1 MRGDLSIVL
10 ASKVEGA
17 DYRDMDIFV
26 YEKGVIERLS
36 GEGYKIFFGF
46 EGTFVIDNI
55 ISKKNF
61 RNQGGGGMNNEEH
74 NEREEE
80 VEIDFE
86 FTALPGEI
94 VEVDGYDGFFKV
106 DCQHVDVERYANEK
120 FTEVYY
126 DVINIHTDE
135 WVVACDEDL
144 TLVAD
149 AAAAD
154 DFIANMGPKKARK
167 FDAMDIT
174 IYQFEDKG
182 AINMAGKNE
191 RKLTPREQSNKEAA
205 DKKAARKKRK
215 EYVDRA
221 LDGRYNAKELTKV
234 FPDDKAKYERRIAR
248 YDRFLAKVNF

>member
-1 MRGDLSIVL
+1 
-10 ASKVEGA
+10 
-17 DYRDMDIFV
+17 
-26 YEKGVIERLS
+26 
-36 GEGYKIFFGF
+36 
-46 EGTFVIDNI
+46 
-55 ISKKNF
+55 
-61 RNQGGGGMNNEEH
+61 MNNEEH

-106 DCQHVDVERYANEK
+106 DCQHVDVERYTNEK

-154 DFIANMGPKKARK
+154 DFIANMGPKKHSSI
-167 FDAMDIT
+167 DPGSAM
-174 IYQFEDKG
+174 IYLNGYWIPVVGGDLNEQIDMG
-182 AINMAGKNE
+182 AINMAKDNE

-205 DKKAARKKRK
+205 EKKAARKKRK

-221 LDGRYNAKELTKV
+221 LDGRLTAKDLIEV

-248 YDRFLAKVNF
+248 YDRFLAKVSDAK

>member
-1 MRGDLSIVL
+1 MSN
-10 ASKVEGA
+10 EG
-17 DYRDMDIFV
+17 R
-26 YEKGVIERLS
+26 
-36 GEGYKIFFGF
+36 
-46 EGTFVIDNI
+46 
-55 ISKKNF
+55 
-61 RNQGGGGMNNEEH
+61 NEEFG
-74 NEREEE
+74 REEE

-149 AAAAD
+149 AAQAD

-182 AINMAGKNE
+182 AINMAGNNE

-205 DKKAARKKRK
+205 DKKAVRKKRK

-221 LDGRYNAKELTKV
+221 LDGRLTAKDLIEV
-234 FPDDKAKYERRIAR
+234 FPADKAKYERRIAR
-248 YDRFLAKVNF
+248 YDRFLAKVSDGNV